1 MAIFRFF
8 NMAAAAILD
17 FQKWEIFNGRDGQE
31 GETALVCQI
40 SSKSLEPPPRYVGFN
55 IMLV

>member
-1 MAIFRFF
+1 
-8 NMAAAAILD
+8 MAAAAILD